1 MFKGSGWLTAGVA
14 ALLVA
19 AGCKQQGQQQQQ
31 DIQNDARAQ
40 VESAQERSRQAM
52 EQAQEVQ
59 ERAADEQKQVAD
71 ARQDVE
77 KARQELQ
84 QAEAKAQQEF
94 QEAQRTQQ
102 QAANQATQAQ
112 AEIQQSQQQ
121 ALEAQRQQQQELA
134 QAQQQAAQQQEQM
147 ARTQQ
152 QSAQAQ
158 GNQQLQQLVTGQV
171 VSASP
176 DELLLSS
183 AGGAGQPQIRLQLNA
198 QTQVMVDGR
207 QASSADIAE
216 GSQVRAS
223 YQDVGGEPTALRVD
237 VTSQGGQMGTGGSQD
252 PGSQELG
259 GQDGQPQPQQ

>member
-1 MFKGSGWLTAGVA
+1 MPRPVPTSG
-14 ALLVA
+14 
-19 AGCKQQGQQQQQ
+19 GQA
-31 DIQNDARAQ
+31 ARAAPPEGTPDQ
-40 VESAQERSRQAM
+40 AQDAQERAS
-52 EQAQEVQ
+52 
-59 ERAADEQKQVAD
+59 DEQKQGAD

-77 KARQELQ
+77 KARQDLQ

-94 QEAQRTQQ
+94 QEAQRAQQ

-112 AEIQQSQQQ
+112 AEVQQSQQQ

-134 QAQQQAAQQQEQM
+134 QAQQQSAQQQEQR

-152 QSAQAQ
+152 QNAQVQ
-158 GNQQLQQLVTGQV
+158 GSQRLQQLVTGRV

-198 QTQVMVDGR
+198 RTQVMVDGR
-207 QASSADIAE
+207 QDSSADIAE

-237 VTSQGGQMGTGGSQD
+237 VTSQGGLQQGTGGSQD
-252 PGSQELG
+252 LS
-259 GQDGQPQPQQ
+259 GQDVQQQQQPQQ

>member
-14 ALLVA
+14 ALLVT
-19 AGCKQQGQQQQQ
+19 AGCKQQGPQQQQ
-31 DIQNDARAQ
+31 DVQGDARAQ
-40 VESAQERSRQAM
+40 VEAAQERSQQAM

-59 ERAADEQKQVAD
+59 ARAADEQQHVAD

-84 QAEAKAQQEF
+84 EAEAKAQQEF
-94 QEAQRTQQ
+94 QEAQRAQQ
-102 QAANQATQAQ
+102 QARNQAAQAQ
-112 AEIQQSQQQ
+112 AEVQQSQQQ
-121 ALEAQRQQQQELA
+121 ALEAQRQQRQEMA
-134 QAQQQAAQQQEQM
+134 QAQQQSAQQQEQM

-152 QSAQAQ
+152 QSAQQQ
-158 GNQQLQQLVTGQV
+158 GSQQQQLVTGQV

-183 AGGAGQPQIRLQLNA
+183 AGGPEQPQIRLQLNE

-207 QASSADIAE
+207 QGSTADIAE

-223 YQDVGGEPTALRVD
+223 YQDIGGEPTALRVD
-237 VTSQGGQMGTGGSQD
+237 VTSRGQGTGGSQE
-252 PGSQELG
+252 PGGES
-259 GQDGQPQPQQ
+259 GQLQQNPPQQ